1 MLSSEKILDRPLP
14 SLAAWLGDGRA
25 DGFEAWVKQTVL
37 DEQKATTADEK
48 AMLRILRTL
57 AIAMIETMRI
67 ESERHGRD
75 DAETVL
81 MLARAAGVTAIGAVI
96 SLVDTDKKPPLLTLV
111 RLFSDEFKHG
121 AKLMARTVRAGT

>member
-1 MLSSEKILDRPLP
+1 MRNAEKILDRPLP

-25 DGFEAWVKQTVL
+25 DGFEDWVAQTVF
-37 DEQKATTADEK
+37 DEQKAATADEK

-67 ESERHGRD
+67 ESERHGRED
-75 DAETVL
+75 YETAL

-96 SLVDTDKKPPLLTLV
+96 SLVDTDKKPPLLTLA

-121 AKLMARTVRAGT
+121 AKLMARTVRDGT